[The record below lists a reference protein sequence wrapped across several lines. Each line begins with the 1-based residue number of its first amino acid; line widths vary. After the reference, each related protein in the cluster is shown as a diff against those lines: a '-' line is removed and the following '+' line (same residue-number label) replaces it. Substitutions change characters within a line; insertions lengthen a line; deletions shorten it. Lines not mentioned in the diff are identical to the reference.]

1 MSGQGGWNA
10 QGGYPQGQGGYPQ
23 GQSGYPQGGYPQSG
37 QQGAYPPG
45 GYQQGGHPQS
55 QWTVQGQPQQSGW
68 NPNGPQPGYP
78 GDPAA
83 GGPGRS
89 SGKSPLLIVGIVIAA
104 VVLLVAV
111 GGIFIALA
119 GGGGG
124 TPGAPITP
132 DASQAPSAPPSTASG
147 PGSSSSGRPSSS
159 KPSASSPGSGGGGGG
174 GGGGGQT
181 GDEIDLGDGISLTPA
196 SGWTVESQKST
207 LAVLTNGQE
216 LFVGQVVEL
225 DSDAD
230 PKQVVDNYHR
240 QLAKNYTDVSYED
253 AKTTDLGT
261 SKLKG
266 ASGSMSGTSSS
277 SQGSVDV
284 SLYTVA
290 SVRTKDGVT
299 VVGTIYLTTSSDT
312 SAAGKDF
319 DTMVNSMLAG
329 QS

>member
-10 QGGYPQGQGGYPQ
+10 QGGYPPGQGGYPPGQGGYPQGQGGYPQ
-23 GQSGYPQGGYPQSG
+23 GRWTAQG
-37 QQGAYPPG
+37 
-45 GYQQGGHPQS
+45 QS
-55 QWTVQGQPQQSGW
+55 QPPGW
-68 NPNGPQPGYP
+68 NPNGPRSGYP
-78 GDPAA
+78 GGPGP
-83 GGPGRS
+83 GGPSGARPGGS
-89 SGKSPLLIVGIVIAA
+89 GGKSPLLIVGIVIAA

-119 GGGGG
+119 GGGSG

-132 DASQAPSAPPSTASG
+132 DASQAPSAPPSTASS
-147 PGSSSSGRPSSS
+147 PGSPGSGRPGSS
-159 KPSASSPGSGGGGGG
+159 KPSASSTGSGGGGSGGGG

-181 GDEIDLGDGISLTPA
+181 GAEIDLGDGISLTPA

-207 LAVLTNGQE
+207 LAVLTNGEE

-240 QLAKNYTDVSYED
+240 QLAKNYTDVSYVD

-284 SLYTVA
+284 SLYTVG

-319 DTMVNSMLAG
+319 GIMVNSMLAG